1 MDEKKRNALAGWM
14 ILGLILVGL
23 FGLFAGFLS
32 LINEYDYIGT
42 GLCLIASA
50 LAFGK
55 VLKAY

>member
-1 MDEKKRNALAGWM
+1 MDKKKRNALAGWM